1 MKHNRAVHIQ
11 LLLYIKTREIESQIE
26 EKTSTKGKTLSVI
39 AMVHCASH
47 NFTSSATTLSV
58 LFGVGNPTPHV
69 ITLEYIVS
77 HFFLE
82 VALIAERDCDV
93 SKWCEAP

>member
-58 LFGVGNPTPHV
+58 LFGVGKSNTSRYYLR
-69 ITLEYIVS
+69 IY
-77 HFFLE
+77 
-82 VALIAERDCDV
+82 
-93 SKWCEAP
+93 CEPLLFRSGSNC